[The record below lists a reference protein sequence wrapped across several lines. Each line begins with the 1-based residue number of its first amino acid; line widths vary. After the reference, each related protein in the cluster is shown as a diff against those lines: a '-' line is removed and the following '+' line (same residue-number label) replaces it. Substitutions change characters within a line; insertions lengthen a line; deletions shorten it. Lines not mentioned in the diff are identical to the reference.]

1 MQILGPQMRKV
12 VVAKIPYVFLPAT
25 AVQELH
31 PEWSDSAWNLTGGVA
46 GASATVGPV

>member
-1 MQILGPQMRKV
+1 MQTLGPQTRKV
-12 VVAKIPYVFLPAT
+12 EVAEIPYVFLPET